1 MLSTG
6 KLNRNRDRRIYIS
19 RIIESKDDGGRL
31 QEMQASFYVRKCRTQ
46 CLFQIVKHLLKY
58 GRSVIITLRQKIIC
72 SVSDPSVHIM
82 HYAMC
87 YVEICDH
94 KNHA

>member
-6 KLNRNRDRRIYIS
+6 KLNKNRDRRIYIS

-46 CLFQIVKHLLKY
+46 SSKSY
-58 GRSVIITLRQKIIC
+58 GTTFYIEFRRIAY
-72 SVSDPSVHIM
+72 VS
-82 HYAMC
+82 
-87 YVEICDH
+87 
-94 KNHA
+94 KR

>member
-1 MLSTG
+1 MRMVENIFLYW
-6 KLNRNRDRRIYIS
+6 N
-19 RIIESKDDGGRL
+19 DDENKVTLFSNGLRL
-31 QEMQASFYVRKCRTQ
+31 HADQFDKFGFA
-46 CLFQIVKHLLKY
+46 L
-58 GRSVIITLRQKIIC
+58 IITLRQKIIC
-72 SVSDPSVHIM
+72 SVADPSVHIM